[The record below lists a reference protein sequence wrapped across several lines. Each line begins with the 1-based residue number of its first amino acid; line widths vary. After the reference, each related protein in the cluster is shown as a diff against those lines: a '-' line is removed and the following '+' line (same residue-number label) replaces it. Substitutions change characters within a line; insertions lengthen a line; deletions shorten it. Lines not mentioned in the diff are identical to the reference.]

1 MSIDIHT
8 SHFHHI
14 LQYMI
19 NMGRV
24 ITISQFWGYKIII
37 FFSGYEMYDRVYLQI
52 LRHSY
57 KWAYICIM
65 LKIGH
70 DYIEFLPGHLPRT
83 TWNRFLC
90 SVFLFPQALK
100 MTPQRSS
107 HVKDEGCTVRP
118 KNDLFVKMYNFR
130 NQEKYIRIISFKNR
144 YRYLGSS
151 IYFPPPEHN

>member
-1 MSIDIHT
+1 MSKQSVLWKDLPFFLFQIKEEYNHGYWYSHGALPLYPAIHQWYKT
-8 SHFHHI
+8 C
-14 LQYMI
+14 Q
-19 NMGRV
+19 NN
-24 ITISQFWGYKIII
+24 ITILVVI

-70 DYIEFLPGHLPRT
+70 NYIEFLPGHLPRT

-90 SVFLFPQALK
+90 SVFLFPQVLK

-107 HVKDEGCTVRP
+107 HVKDEGGTVRP
-118 KNDLFVKMYNFR
+118 KNDLFAKMYNFS
-130 NQEKYIRIISFKNR
+130 N
-144 YRYLGSS
+144 
-151 IYFPPPEHN
+151 

>member
-8 SHFHHI
+8 SHFHYI

-19 NMGRV
+19 NMRRV
-24 ITISQFWGYKIII
+24 ITISQFWLYKTRHRQII
-37 FFSGYEMYDRVYLQI
+37 FFLGYEMHDRVYLQI

-70 DYIEFLPGHLPRT
+70 NYIEFLPGHLPRT

-90 SVFLFPQALK
+90 SVFLFPQVLK

-107 HVKDEGCTVRP
+107 HVKDEGGTVRP
-118 KNDLFVKMYNFR
+118 KNDLFVKMYNFI
-130 NQEKYIRIISFKNR
+130 NQEKYIRIFSKI
-144 YRYLGSS
+144 YS
-151 IYFPPPEHN
+151 ITKVL

>member
-8 SHFHHI
+8 SHFHYI
-14 LQYMI
+14 LQFMI
-19 NMGRV
+19 NMRQV
-24 ITISQFWGYKIII
+24 ITISQLY
-37 FFSGYEMYDRVYLQI
+37 FFQDMKYTIRVYLQI

-70 DYIEFLPGHLPRT
+70 NYIEFLPGHLPRT
-83 TWNRFLC
+83 TWNRFIC
-90 SVFLFPQALK
+90 SLFLFPQALE

-107 HVKDEGCTVRP
+107 HVKDKGGTVRP

-130 NQEKYIRIISFKNR
+130 NQEK
-144 YRYLGSS
+144 
-151 IYFPPPEHN
+151 

>member
-8 SHFHHI
+8 SHFHYI
-14 LQYMI
+14 LQFMI
-19 NMGRV
+19 NMRQV
-24 ITISQFWGYKIII
+24 ITISQLY
-37 FFSGYEMYDRVYLQI
+37 FFQDIKCTIRVYLQI

-70 DYIEFLPGHLPRT
+70 NYIEFLPGHLPRT

-90 SVFLFPQALK
+90 SVLLYPQILK

-107 HVKDEGCTVRP
+107 HVKDEGGTVRP
-118 KNDLFVKMYNFR
+118 KNDLFVKMYNFI
-130 NQEKYIRIISFKNR
+130 NQEKYIRISFKNIF
-144 YRYLGSS
+144 YY
-151 IYFPPPEHN
+151 

>member
-1 MSIDIHT
+1 
-8 SHFHHI
+8 
-14 LQYMI
+14 
-19 NMGRV
+19 
-24 ITISQFWGYKIII
+24 
-37 FFSGYEMYDRVYLQI
+37 MYDRVYLQI

-70 DYIEFLPGHLPRT
+70 NYIEFLPGHLPRT

-107 HVKDEGCTVRP
+107 HVKDEGGTVRP
-118 KNDLFVKMYNFR
+118 KNDLFVKMYNFS
-130 NQEKYIRIISFKNR
+130 NQEKYIRIISFKNI
-144 YRYLGSS
+144 YHYLGSS

>member
-8 SHFHHI
+8 SHFHYI

-19 NMGRV
+19 NMRRV
-24 ITISQFWGYKIII
+24 ITISQFWRYKMI
-37 FFSGYEMYDRVYLQI
+37 FFLGYEMHDRVYLQI

-70 DYIEFLPGHLPRT
+70 NYIEFLPGHLPRT

-90 SVFLFPQALK
+90 SVFLFPQALE

-107 HVKDEGCTVRP
+107 HVKDEGGTVRP
-118 KNDLFVKMYNFR
+118 KNDLFVKMYNFI
-130 NQEKYIRIISFKNR
+130 NQEKYIRIISFKNIF
-144 YRYLGSS
+144 YY
-151 IYFPPPEHN
+151 